1 MKLFFSSW
9 HPVIAIDID
18 PVRLALA
25 QHNAEV
31 YGVAHQIEFVQG
43 DFLQLAP
50 RLRGDMVF
58 LSPPWGGPEYLS
70 ADVFNIKTMM
80 TLDGYPFSLTLCTFI
95 LCSVSFFANKVFIR
109 IWNKM
114 FRFVVFHITPLCGC
128 YDILSN
134 VCSRGWTT
142 SEFLKSTFMW
152 WKSSRSRLVADD
164 VINEQISLELGQT
177 LCAQLW
183 NMTQRCPHDY
193 CTYKSLFVSVRVVIF
208 LTDSCSS

>member
-50 RLRGDMVF
+50 LLRGDMVF

-80 TLDGYPFSLTLCTFI
+80 TPDGYPFSLTLCTFI
-95 LCSVSFFANKVFIR
+95 LGSVSFFSNELFIR
-109 IWNKM
+109 IWNKR
-114 FRFVVFHITPLCGC
+114 FRFVL
-128 YDILSN
+128 
-134 VCSRGWTT
+134 T
-142 SEFLKSTFMW
+142 SL
-152 WKSSRSRLVADD
+152 
-164 VINEQISLELGQT
+164 
-177 LCAQLW
+177 
-183 NMTQRCPHDY
+183 
-193 CTYKSLFVSVRVVIF
+193 LFVEVMIYFLMYVVKMLQTAYSNF
-208 LTDSCSS
+208 LNYLYIWNFQVVKNDFRQYCLFSSSKRRHGTGNTFIYLHE